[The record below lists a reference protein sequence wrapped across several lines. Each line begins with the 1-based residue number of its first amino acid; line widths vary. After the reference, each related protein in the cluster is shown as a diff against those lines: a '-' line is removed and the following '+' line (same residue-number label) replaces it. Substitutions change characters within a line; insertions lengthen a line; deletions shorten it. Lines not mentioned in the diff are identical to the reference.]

1 MVSKTAKTF
10 FEKLRNSFDYV
21 IVDLPP
27 LAPIV
32 DTRATVPLIDSY
44 IFVIQWGATNIDVI
58 DHALGR
64 EPAIYEN
71 LLGVVLNN
79 VDVKSLKSYDKKN
92 ASIYQN
98 SHYSQYGYVV
108 E

>member
-1 MVSKTAKTF
+1 MVSRTAKTF
-10 FEKLRNSFDYV
+10 FESLRNSYDYV

-32 DTRATVPLIDSY
+32 DTRAAAPLIDTY
-44 IFVIQWGATNIDVI
+44 LYVIAWGSTKIDVI

-64 EPAIYEN
+64 EPAIVEN

-79 VDVKSLKSYDKKN
+79 VDVKSLRSYDKKN
-92 ASIYQN
+92 ASIYEN
-98 SHYSQYGYVV
+98 SHYSQYGYIVD
-108 E
+108 